1 MWATFRPS
9 DFHGTHGS
17 LLSAKFLNSAVVYQ
31 ASKVAITEIKFHWTA
46 QDIHMP
52 VRLTLAMPQHA
63 IDTLMERYRQGDP
76 ELLPFLNALGVLAIV
91 PHDEQA
97 LAAWENE
104 GGH

>member
-63 IDTLMERYRQGDP
+63 IDTLMERYRQGGP
-76 ELLPFLNALGVLAIV
+76 GTLAISKRTRCLSNRSTRRTGSRSLG
-91 PHDEQA
+91 E
-97 LAAWENE
+97 
-104 GGH
+104 